1 MKLSTTTRY
10 GLRAL
15 SDLCAQN
22 EDGPVAVSDIAKRQ
36 DIPANYLEQLF
47 AKLRRGNIL
56 RSVRGAQ
63 GGYLLARPAGE
74 IWVGVIVD
82 ALGESITFG
91 DCQTEAGC
99 DQAPRCPTFHLWR
112 KVKNSIDEIL
122 TNTTLEALVRNGTFL
137 QDEERGA

>member
-15 SDLCAQN
+15 SDLCVQ
-22 EDGPVAVSDIAKRQ
+22 DGGGPVAVSDIARRQ

-47 AKLRRGNIL
+47 ARLRRGNIL

-74 IWVGVIVD
+74 ITVAEIVD
-82 ALGESITFG
+82 ALGEAISFG

-99 DQAPRCPTFHLWR
+99 EQAPNCPTFHLWR
-112 KVKNSIDEIL
+112 KVKDSIDEIL
-122 TNTTLEALVRNGTFL
+122 TSTTLESLVRDGTFL
-137 QDEERGA
+137 QDEDKEL